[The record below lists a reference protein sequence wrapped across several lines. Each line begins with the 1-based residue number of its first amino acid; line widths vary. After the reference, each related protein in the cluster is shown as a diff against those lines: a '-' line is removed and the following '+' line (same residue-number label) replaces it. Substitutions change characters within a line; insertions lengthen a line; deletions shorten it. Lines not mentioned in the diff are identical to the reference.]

1 MTTARPT
8 RDELLRAIERM
19 AGTPVLV
26 AADLVL
32 DEFEYGTIER
42 VSREAPVLILR
53 HDRTDRLPGGGA
65 NAAANLRSLGGEPH
79 VVGRVGHDEAGEAL
93 LRQLADRGIDVS
105 GVWRDAH
112 YATPV
117 KRRTLAGSAHSLR
130 QQVVRMDRGGG
141 APMKPAHAPLLKAA
155 AAAIGAARG
164 VLISDYS
171 LGLFHADTIGPL
183 FEALR
188 PARAPAFVD
197 SRSQLRLFRGATAAT
212 PNLQEAEVCL
222 GRPVGDDLQLLA
234 MAGAAL
240 RDEIGA
246 RTLMVTRGSQGM
258 SLFDGDVPPVHIPVY
273 GTDEVADVTG
283 AGDTVIAAFTLA
295 SLSGSTPLEAALL
308 ANYAGGIVVMKRGTA
323 TVSREEL
330 RRAVREDAA
339 FDTRLE
345 PRHGG

>member
-8 RDELLRAIERM
+8 RDDLLRCIERM

-53 HDRTDRLPGGGA
+53 HERTDRLPGGGA
-65 NAAANLRSLGGEPH
+65 NAAANLRSLDGAPR
-79 VVGRVGHDEAGEAL
+79 VIGRVGRDDAGESL
-93 LRQLADRGIDVS
+93 LRLLADWQIDVT
-105 GVWRDAH
+105 GVWRDPD
-112 YATPV
+112 YVTPV

-141 APMKPAHAPLLKAA
+141 PPVKRGHDLLMKTSAA
-155 AAAIGAARG
+155 AATAVRGA
-164 VLISDYS
+164 LISDYA

-183 FEALR
+183 LEALR
-188 PARAPAFVD
+188 PARTPVFVD

-212 PNLQEAEVCL
+212 PNLQEAEACL

-246 RTLMVTRGSQGM
+246 RTLMVTRGSHGM
-258 SLFDGDVPPVHIPVY
+258 SLFDEDRPPVHIPVY

-283 AGDTVIAAFTLA
+283 AGDTVIAVFTLA
-295 SLSGSTPLEAALL
+295 SLSGSTALEAALL

-323 TVSREEL
+323 TVSRDEL
-330 RRAVREDAA
+330 RRAVRDDAA
-339 FDTRLE
+339 FDARLE
-345 PRHGG
+345 PRHCG